1 MPADG
6 FNGPCVRDDAVPLDD
21 PCADG
26 QVKTVM
32 KSRGYRKIAGDVC
45 TSGLG
50 ADFEPYEFTC
60 CVGGNVSPNGSMAT
74 TAGEGAATTNSRGNG
89 ATTTPTTTGGAGV
102 STTASRDSGMT
113 TTTTG
118 GAGVSTTDGK
128 GNSVTATKR
137 LSC

>member
-1 MPADG
+1 MVKYYCHCENGDHLTLLLYLSPSRSLTPCSDYGYMPADG

-89 ATTTPTTTGGAGV
+89 V
-102 STTASRDSGMT
+102 DS
-113 TTTTG
+113 
-118 GAGVSTTDGK
+118 V
-128 GNSVTATKR
+128 
-137 LSC
+137 